1 VWMSFMT
8 VAMAGKDAG
17 EFQPPPAVPHTTQK
31 VDTPDTAP
39 ETEEAH

>member
-1 VWMSFMT
+1 MNFMT

-17 EFQPPPAVPHTTQK
+17 EFQPPPLVPRAVAQK

-39 ETEEAH
+39 ASEESH